1 MYYDDEIDNIYFDDL
16 GIGEIFIGGNGLS
29 MEGFIFSEIDLDFL
43 LSGNISNVIFEVDC
57 DVIVF
62 FVEEIL
68 FFIEFGEELEEDMDG
83 CLLVDIDDY
92 LM

>member
-1 MYYDDEIDNIYFDDL
+1 MYYDDEMDNIYFDDL

-57 DVIVF
+57 DVIVL

-68 FFIEFGEELEEDMDG
+68 FFIDFGEELEEDMDG

>member
-1 MYYDDEIDNIYFDDL
+1 MYYDDEMDNIYFDDL

-57 DVIVF
+57 DVIVL

>member
-57 DVIVF
+57 DVIVL

>member
-29 MEGFIFSEIDLDFL
+29 MDGFIFSEIDLDFL

-57 DVIVF
+57 DVIVL

>member
-16 GIGEIFIGGNGLS
+16 GIGEIFIDGNDLN
-29 MEGFIFSEIDLDFL
+29 MEVFIFSEIDLDFL

-57 DVIVF
+57 DVIVL

>member
-57 DVIVF
+57 DVIVL

-83 CLLVDIDDY
+83 CLLGDIDDY

>member
-16 GIGEIFIGGNGLS
+16 GIGEIFIDENDLN
-29 MEGFIFSEIDLDFL
+29 MEVFIFSEIDLDFL

-57 DVIVF
+57 DVIVL

>member
-29 MEGFIFSEIDLDFL
+29 MEGCIFSEIDLDFL

-57 DVIVF
+57 DVIVL

>member
-57 DVIVF
+57 DVIVL

-83 CLLVDIDDY
+83 CLLVDIEDY
-92 LM
+92 MM

>member
-16 GIGEIFIGGNGLS
+16 GIGEIFIVGNGLS

-57 DVIVF
+57 DVIVL

>member
-16 GIGEIFIGGNGLS
+16 GIGEIFIDENDLN
-29 MEGFIFSEIDLDFL
+29 MEVFIFSEIDLDFL

-57 DVIVF
+57 DVIVL

-68 FFIEFGEELEEDMDG
+68 FFIEFGDELEEDMDG

>member
-1 MYYDDEIDNIYFDDL
+1 MYYDDEIDNINFDDL

-57 DVIVF
+57 DVIVL